1 MLQQFRASPRMQDM
15 DFPAE
20 FMLPLVEEVYME
32 EQVENMVLE
41 AKTTIKNYF
50 WVKFIF

>member
-20 FMLPLVEEVYME
+20 FMLPLMEEAYDVGQQE
-32 EQVENMVLE
+32 EQVQIVPWG
-41 AKTTIKNYF
+41 KNDN
-50 WVKFIF
+50 KKIFLG